1 MCAISILMGVHVN
14 SMCMA
19 ERSESDDESNPELAA
34 LSDISNALMLSP
46 SLGGAGNDLCLDLLS
61 QTQPSETNVLT
72 ITYRHTPQE
81 WVDDW
86 TSHVGPSPVRGGIVA
101 VGQADDTVDD
111 PSWAVK
117 TVENPQD
124 LTGIGIELSELLSG
138 MATAAD
144 EDEEIAVCFN
154 GITPLLQYADLQR
167 AFRFLHVVTGRVKTV
182 DGVGH
187 YHLDPEAHD
196 QQTLA
201 TLKGLFDAVV
211 ELEDDGNMS
220 VQT

>member
-1 MCAISILMGVHVN
+1 
-14 SMCMA
+14 MA
-19 ERSESDDESNPELAA
+19 ESAGPGEEDKPD
-34 LSDISNALMLSP
+34 LSDLSDVSNVMLSAP
-46 SLGGAGNDLCLDLLS
+46 SLGGYGDDVCDSLLT
-61 QTQPSETNVLT
+61 QTPPSETNILT
-72 ITYRHTPQE
+72 VTFTDTPQE

-86 TSHVGPSPVRGGIVA
+86 MESVGVSPLRGGIVSI
-101 VGQADDTVDD
+101 GQADATIDD

-117 TVENPQD
+117 TVENPSD

-144 EDEEIAVCFN
+144 DDEYIVVCFDS
-154 GITPLLQYADLQR
+154 ITSLLQYADLQR

-182 DGVGH
+182 NGVGH

-196 QQTLA
+196 GQTLA

-211 ELEDDGNMS
+211 EVEDDGS
-220 VQT
+220 WTIQQ